1 MKTHLSWEITGA
13 VHWLVKAEEEF
24 QCTQGNRTSDLHKTR
39 LC

>member
-1 MKTHLSWEITGA
+1 MKTHPSRERTVA

-39 LC
+39 LR